1 MGKIRV
7 EELAQQMGLPSKE
20 VLFLLQS
27 IGVDVKSAQ
36 AALDETTVLAILQ
49 GRTHAPKQLIVR
61 DTEARAARPQK
72 SALNRIKIIDRPA
85 GAGPSEA
92 GEGQEAASAAPTA
105 TAAATA
111 TATVEAPSAE
121 APTPA
126 PPTSPAARR
135 AAAAAEAK
143 AAKAAAEPART
154 AVVSSEPEPEP
165 EAPKP
170 AQPALPRKIVLPP
183 RPTIPPRPTGPRPM
197 GPASGSPPPRPGAP
211 INRPMGPAAGRPMG
225 PASGPAGRPMGPA
238 AGRPMG
244 RPAGPS
250 VYRPTPGGP
259 GARPMG
265 GPPRPGAPVGR
276 TAPAG
281 PERGAPKRKKDDKE
295 EQKKAAA
302 GKRGARP
309 KITVADEVDLRDFV
323 GTYKEDTYSD
333 ISLPLIEK
341 TGEEGETANA
351 PRPASKSAIRRAAKE
366 TRTHDSGKLL
376 EFRKPA
382 PTGPVFFT
390 EGVSVKEVSEKLG
403 VLARDIQRLLMQRG
417 VLATVNQ
424 TLDAATAVQIA
435 KEIGVE
441 AAVVSFEEELDLSR
455 SAKEAVEGAAPG
467 APRVPRAPVVTVMG
481 HVDHGKTSL
490 LDAIR
495 QTDVAAGEAGGITQ
509 HIGAY
514 RVTVHGKPIVFLDTP
529 GHEAFTS
536 MRARGAKATDIVV
549 LVVAADDAVMPQ
561 TIEAIAHAKAAKVP
575 IVVAINKIDKANA
588 NIDRVKKEL
597 ADQNV
602 LLESWGGETP
612 AAEISALKK
621 QGIDHLLE
629 LILLVADMGEL
640 TAPAAEEARGVVL
653 EARREA
659 GRGNVATVLVQ
670 SGTLK
675 VGDVFFAGSVFGR
688 VRSMQDDRGAKIEA
702 AGPATPVEV
711 TGFEDL
717 PQAGDTFQVV
727 ADEAKA
733 RSVVSFR
740 QLKDREKAM
749 ASSSRLS
756 LEQLFSKI
764 QEGKV
769 KDLPI
774 ILKTDVSGSMEVL
787 SQSLKNLSN
796 DKVKISLLHAG
807 VGAVTINDVLLASA
821 SGAIIVGFNV
831 RPEKKAAEE
840 AEKVGVEIRL
850 HTVIYNVTDEIKK
863 AMEGLLD
870 PTLKEVTRGRAEV
883 RNTFKVPKFGV
894 VAGCYVTEGTIPRSA
909 QLRLLRDNRV
919 IYEGKVGSLRRFK
932 DDVSEVKQGF
942 ECGIG
947 LDRYQDVKVGDII
960 EAFQV
965 EKVAGVMGG

>member
-7 EELAQQMGLPSKE
+7 EELAAQMGIGSKE

-27 IGVDVKSAQ
+27 IGVDVKSPQ
-36 AALDETTVLAILQ
+36 AALDESTVLAILQ

-61 DTEARAARPQK
+61 DTETRAARPQK
-72 SALNRIKIIDRPA
+72 SALNRIKIVEKPVGPA
-85 GAGPSEA
+85 A
-92 GEGQEAASAAPTA
+92 GEA
-105 TAAATA
+105 TAE
-111 TATVEAPSAE
+111 VE
-121 APTPA
+121 PA
-126 PPTSPAARR
+126 PAPAPAAVRR
-135 AAAAAEAK
+135 AAAAEAK
-143 AAKAAAEPART
+143 AAKAAEPART
-154 AVVSSEPEPEP
+154 AVVPVEPEA

-170 AQPALPRKIVLPP
+170 AAPPLPRKIVLPP
-183 RPTIPPRPTGPRPM
+183 RPVVPPRPS
-197 GPASGSPPPRPGAP
+197 GPAAGTTRPAGPAV
-211 INRPMGPAAGRPMG
+211 RPMGPAAGRPMG
-225 PASGPAGRPMGPA
+225 PAAGRPTGL
-238 AGRPMG
+238 RPS
-244 RPAGPS
+244 GPS

-259 GARPMG
+259 GARPLG
-265 GPPRPGAPVGR
+265 GPPRPGAPAGR
-276 TAPAG
+276 TTAPLS
-281 PERGAPKRKKDDKE
+281 ERGPAKRKKDDKE
-295 EQKKAAA
+295 EAKKTAA

-309 KITVADEVDLRDFV
+309 KITVADEVDLREFV
-323 GTYKEDTYSD
+323 GTYQEDTYSD

-341 TGEEGETANA
+341 TGAEDTEA
-351 PRPASKSAIRRAAKE
+351 PAQARPASKSAIRRAAKE
-366 TRTHDSGKLL
+366 TRAHDSGKLL
-376 EFRKPA
+376 EFKKPA

-390 EGVSVKEVSEKLG
+390 EGVTVKELSEKLG

-455 SAKEAVEGAAPG
+455 SARGTTEGGSG

-495 QTDVAAGEAGGITQ
+495 QTNVAAGEAGGITQ

-514 RVTVHGKPIVFLDTP
+514 RVQAHNKPIVFLDTP

-561 TIEAIAHAKAAKVP
+561 TIEAIDHARAAKVP
-575 IVVAINKIDKANA
+575 IVVAINKIDKSNA
-588 NIDRVKKEL
+588 NVDRVKKEL
-597 ADQNV
+597 ADHGV
-602 LLESWGGETP
+602 LLEAWGGDTP

-629 LILLVADMGEL
+629 LILLVADMQEL

-670 SGTLK
+670 GGTLK

-688 VRSMQDDRGAKIEA
+688 VRSMQDDHGAKVAE

-727 ADEAKA
+727 EDEAKA
-733 RSVVSFR
+733 RSVVSYR

-749 ASSSRLS
+749 AASSRLS

-764 QEGKV
+764 QEGKI

-787 SQSLKNLSN
+787 SQSIKGLAN
-796 DKVKISLLHAG
+796 DRVKVSLLHAG
-807 VGAVTINDVLLASA
+807 VGAINVNDVLLASA
-821 SGAIIVGFNV
+821 SGAIIIGFNV

-840 AEKVGVEIRL
+840 AEKAGVDVRL

-870 PTLKEVTRGRAEV
+870 PTLKEVVKGRAEV

-894 VAGCYVTEGTIPRSA
+894 VGGCYVTEGSIPRSA

-919 IYEGKVGSLRRFK
+919 IHEGKVGSLRRFK

-947 LDRYQDVKVGDII
+947 LERYQDIKVGDII
-960 EAFQV
+960 EAYQI
-965 EKVAGVMGG
+965 EKVAGVM